1 MKAFFRHYVLIPSI
15 VTVAVFVLMCVLG
28 YFGFSLK
35 IDAAQE
41 IMRQFAEMIDQ
52 KGIISDSG
60 DIKVAAL
67 FLNNWKASGISLI
80 LGFVPFLFL
89 PVFVLLTNSAVT
101 GGVFAVMSASGG
113 NILMGIV
120 TGILPHGIF
129 EIPALCISIA
139 MGFQLCRFICS
150 KILDRGRL
158 NSLSAGT
165 FFLNTAKV
173 FVFIVTPMLIIAALV
188 ETYITPV
195 IMGLA

>member
-89 PVFVLLTNSAVT
+89 PVFVLLTNSAVM
-101 GGVFAVMSASGG
+101 GASGG
-113 NILMGIV
+113 KILMNIV

-158 NSLSAGT
+158 NSVSAGT
-165 FFLNTAKV
+165 FFINTAKV
-173 FVFIVTPMLIIAALV
+173 FLFIVTPMLIIAALV

-195 IMGLA
+195 IMGIV